1 MRQSAFTADFTFK
14 AIIYLLYGNYLAMRQ
29 VTVHFPHTFPFPM
42 AERKMKQYFND
53 ADATS

>member
-53 ADATS
+53 ADTTS